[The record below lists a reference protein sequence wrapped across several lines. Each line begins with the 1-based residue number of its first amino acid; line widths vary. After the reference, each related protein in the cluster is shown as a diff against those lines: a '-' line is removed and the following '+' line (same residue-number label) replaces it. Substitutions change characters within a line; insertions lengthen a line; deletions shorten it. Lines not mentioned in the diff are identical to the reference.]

1 MTRLHSIK
9 WKKDGQQGRKKRTNS
24 VNGVFSELNE
34 TKGEKP
40 KKDSTKCSFVD
51 VENIT
56 TTAL

>member
-1 MTRLHSIK
+1 MEKK
-9 WKKDGQQGRKKRTNS
+9 WSTRKKRKGRIAS
-24 VNGVFSELNE
+24 NGVFSELNE

>member
-1 MTRLHSIK
+1 MVNKEER
-9 WKKDGQQGRKKRTNS
+9 KRTNS